1 MALSV
6 AAALQLEV
14 FSRTTVRVYAGEENL
29 DHTIRWVH
37 PVEIPDIAQFL
48 TGGELLLTAGLG
60 VGRTTSEQRRYIHEV
75 SAAGAAA
82 LIIELSGRA
91 FTTMPRALV
100 DEARQL
106 GFPLVGLADELP
118 FVEVSAQVHELIAE
132 ERNSDLVAFERL
144 NAEFIQL
151 LLASRSHVSFAEAL
165 AHHVGSPV
173 VLEDTEHQVVAYAG
187 GTAGT
192 DLLMKNWGLH
202 ARMAHQAGAP
212 GGQHNKS
219 SMVQSHDEPGCTRRM
234 IVLRGEAWGWIH
246 VFHGAG
252 GLPGVHAYALDRAAD
267 AIAIALLGDRESG
280 ARASQRQSSLVNR
293 LLLGD
298 ITGEQ
303 FVDRALRV
311 GRDLRD
317 RPLAVV
323 VLCKEPDSDGV
334 AEAVLEAALKSLKI
348 PAVMADIGEYVLAV
362 VGLTGQLSATQLTEH
377 LDRGGA
383 RAGVSRSGPAAQLAD
398 AARQARTAASI
409 AATRD
414 EPTALHF
421 DRLGVLRLLVAL
433 AEGPELTRYV
443 DDELGPLLRHDASDT
458 NPLLPT
464 LRAYLAADGNKSRA
478 ADALFIQRRTLYYR
492 IERLNTLLG
501 RSVDDPEVRGG
512 LSLALQSLDLVES
525 TQQLPAPGPRTPLA

>member
-29 DHTIRWVH
+29 THTIRWVH

-60 VGRTTSEQRRYIHEV
+60 VGRTTSEQRRYIREV

-82 LIIELSGRA
+82 LVIELSGRA
-91 FTTMPRALV
+91 FTAMPAALI
-100 DEARQL
+100 DEAKRL
-106 GFPLVGLADELP
+106 GFPLIGLADELP
-118 FVEVSAQVHELIAE
+118 FVEVSAQVHELIAD
-132 ERNSDLVAFERL
+132 ERNSDLIAFERL
-144 NAEFIQL
+144 NADFIQL

-173 VLEDTEHQVVAYAG
+173 VLEDTDHQVVAYAG
-187 GTAGT
+187 GTVET

-202 ARMAHQAGAP
+202 ARMAHRAGTP

-219 SMVQSHDEPGCTRRM
+219 AMVQSHDEPGCTRRM

-246 VFHGAG
+246 VFHGDG
-252 GLPGVHAYALDRAAD
+252 DLPNAHAYALDRAAD
-267 AIAIALLGDRESG
+267 TIAIALLGDRESG
-280 ARASQRQSSLVNR
+280 ARASHRQSSLVNR

-323 VLCKEPDSDGV
+323 VLCKEPEPDRA
-334 AEAVLEAALKSLKI
+334 AEGVLESLLKSLRT
-348 PAVMADIGEYVLAV
+348 PAVTADLGEHVLAV
-362 VGLTGQLSATQLTEH
+362 VGLTGQLSAPQLADH
-377 LDRGGA
+377 LDRDGA
-383 RAGVSRSGPAAQLAD
+383 RAGVSRGVPPAQLPD
-398 AARQARTAASI
+398 AARQARTAASV
-409 AATRD
+409 AATR
-414 EPTALHF
+414 ESPATLHF

-433 AEGPELTRYV
+433 AQGPELKRYV
-443 DDELGPLLRHDASDT
+443 DDELGPLLRHDATET

-478 ADALFIQRRTLYYR
+478 AEALFVQRRTLYYR
-492 IERLNTLLG
+492 IERLDGLLG

-512 LSLALQSLDLVES
+512 LSLALQALNLLES
-525 TQQLPAPGPRTPLA
+525 TEQAPAAGPRRPLI

>member
-1 MALSV
+1 
-6 AAALQLEV
+6 
-14 FSRTTVRVYAGEENL
+14 
-29 DHTIRWVH
+29 
-37 PVEIPDIAQFL
+37 
-48 TGGELLLTAGLG
+48 
-60 VGRTTSEQRRYIHEV
+60 
-75 SAAGAAA
+75 
-82 LIIELSGRA
+82 
-91 FTTMPRALV
+91 
-100 DEARQL
+100 
-106 GFPLVGLADELP
+106 
-118 FVEVSAQVHELIAE
+118 
-132 ERNSDLVAFERL
+132 
-144 NAEFIQL
+144 
-151 LLASRSHVSFAEAL
+151 
-165 AHHVGSPV
+165 
-173 VLEDTEHQVVAYAG
+173 
-187 GTAGT
+187 
-192 DLLMKNWGLH
+192 
-202 ARMAHQAGAP
+202 
-212 GGQHNKS
+212 
-219 SMVQSHDEPGCTRRM
+219 
-234 IVLRGEAWGWIH
+234 
-246 VFHGAG
+246 
-252 GLPGVHAYALDRAAD
+252 
-267 AIAIALLGDRESG
+267 
-280 ARASQRQSSLVNR
+280 
-293 LLLGD
+293 
-298 ITGEQ
+298 
-303 FVDRALRV
+303 
-311 GRDLRD
+311 
-317 RPLAVV
+317 VV